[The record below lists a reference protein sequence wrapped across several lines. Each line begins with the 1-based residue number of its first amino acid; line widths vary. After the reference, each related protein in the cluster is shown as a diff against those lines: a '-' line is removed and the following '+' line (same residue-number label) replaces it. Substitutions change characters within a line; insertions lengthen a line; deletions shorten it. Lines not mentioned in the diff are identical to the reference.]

1 LPEIFASLYDHDAA
15 TPKIPINLLRH
26 GPESTP
32 TRLGE
37 ISGLGLRPPD
47 IGLLLS
53 SRHKMALKFR
63 D

>member
-37 ISGLGLRPPD
+37 ISGLALRHRAGEAVPGQD
-47 IGLLLS
+47 AG
-53 SRHKMALKFR
+53 
-63 D
+63 